1 MQYIPADGSPFIPAS
16 HEDPRNPGVLKRV
29 IADRTQLQAGQVQML
44 NWSLL
49 PVGNSFQPHYHE
61 DMQEIFV
68 LLRGQVTM
76 QGRSENAA
84 TQQVTMNPGDCVIVA
99 PREIHQMH
107 NVGDIPAEYL
117 VFGISSGQHGKTVIV

>member
-1 MQYIPADGSPFIPAS
+1 MQHIPADGSSFVPAS
-16 HEDPRNPGVLKRV
+16 HEDPKNPGVLKRV

-76 QGRSENAA
+76 QGGAEK
-84 TQQVTMNPGDCVIVA
+84 TTMQKVTMNPGDCVIVA